1 MARRQETALH
11 PLHAPARS
19 GSASAETLLTRV
31 LHTLG
36 AVTIASCRWP
46 LAALGASRD
55 GAASG
60 VVQEVFATGVQAL
73 PLVCVVGAGAGAGIV
88 LQTGIMAPPPSGELG
103 RMLVVVVLRELTPL
117 VTAIVVAGHSGAAL
131 ATDHRGVGA
140 SRVLGMVVSMLA
152 LTVYFGAVAI
162 VAGYLTSQLLTLR
175 SFDAVRDGF
184 QQELRVLDLL
194 LFFVKGAG
202 LGAIVAWSAQRG
214 PAENASTQ
222 PIAVSVRRAFATSV
236 LGCMAYSGAVTL
248 VFYALVGPPA
258 PP

>member
-1 MARRQETALH
+1 MARRQDTALH
-11 PLHAPARS
+11 PLHAPPRS
-19 GSASAETLLTRV
+19 GWAPGETRITRV
-31 LHTLG
+31 LHTIG

-46 LAALGASRD
+46 LAALRESQGAP
-55 GAASG
+55 SG

-131 ATDHRGVGA
+131 ATDHQRAGA
-140 SRVLGMVVSMLA
+140 SRVLGMVVSVLA

-175 SFDAVRDGF
+175 SFDAVRDGL
-184 QQELRVLDLL
+184 QQELRLLDLP
-194 LFFVKGAG
+194 LFLVKSAG
-202 LGAIVAWSAQRG
+202 LGAIVALSAQPA
-214 PAENASTQ
+214 PAEGRSTQ
-222 PIAVSVRRAFATSV
+222 PIAALVRRAFATSV
-236 LGCMAYSGAVTL
+236 LACMAYSGAVTFA
-248 VFYALVGPPA
+248 FYALVGPPA